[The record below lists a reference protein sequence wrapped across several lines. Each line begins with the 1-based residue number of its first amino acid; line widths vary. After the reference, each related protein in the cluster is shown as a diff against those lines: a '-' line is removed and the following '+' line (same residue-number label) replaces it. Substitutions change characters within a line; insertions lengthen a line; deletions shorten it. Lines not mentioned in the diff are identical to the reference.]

1 MNVDDRIRAAFR
13 AEEIPPPPPGVVSPE
28 DALAMEQQPRGS
40 EMPTPEPEL
49 QGSIGKDIDRGI
61 VRGVLGAATSLSET
75 LPILGAPFDKVNEWV
90 GSFGD
95 LIGIN
100 LKSDYPIG
108 GSEMIRD
115 GVKAL
120 TDFGNQ
126 LIPKQA
132 NEAFSQYVNQP
143 PSSPVAQELVQEI
156 TKFGVNAVT
165 PAMYLK
171 AFTVMSPFVRGMA
184 WGGIAD
190 FINAEPTSDGAI
202 VAITKGLAGA
212 TREERGAVANAI
224 MLAVEK
230 QESDPLIISKAR
242 EALDGM
248 ILGGSLEKGAE
259 LIFKVVGKMRSGEMR
274 KNIAEAGARADER
287 LKSTMSGSTLSANP
301 VGAMGDMAVSAAGRL
316 ARTDTDTTE
325 LRDNVNE
332 GLNRLAQVG
341 QVDNVKR
348 RTLADLHERIPPE
361 TRVAK
366 DHIPGETMQPVS
378 GGRFSDL
385 DLNAPGAGFTG
396 TQGDLDRLWKESVS
410 ESGAVAGETVARL
423 GMSPRQLEF
432 WDDALRLS
440 ARGRYWYEV
449 STESFKDLL
458 PDLSP
463 DELKKFI
470 SVVAATSPVA
480 NPFQNMQRTVA
491 AFSAY
496 LRGVPIDSDLVIP
509 RAVRDALETGDL
521 EGLKTGSF
529 GGTMQFIDGLTD
541 VAPLSTNDRQVASS
555 FGVSGD
561 DIAGNPELYEVL
573 SRFYTKMRD
582 DLNAKLPPGAE
593 PYETWQLQALGWI
606 QERTLSGNPFNDDYL
621 DALIKIDPDASVDRK
636 SVLQLLEEGGV
647 NVPDGILTRDIL
659 MDPRVTDILSPTTP
673 PFREAPIATIEVNT
687 VQTMAGARASDLLQK
702 AVEQGD
708 DVAVSEFN
716 KMTTGALY
724 KASRGTTS
732 PFSPMISA
740 VIGKK
745 IKVSRIEVPTSDR
758 PFDVAGTYKGEMSPN
773 IRVPLQG
780 LSNDDINVVMAGM
793 AKAWK
798 QEGVPATRF
807 TTTTMEAP
815 PVEGSIRTYSVFV
828 QTTDDVAGDTWLKF
842 ADALPEVNEISVRR
856 VPNGYVLDIH
866 PDYEKRIG
874 PVAEAVEDAVFNGL
888 GDLAKKASVMYRNVT
903 PFSYE
908 TLSGADDTIN
918 AWKQRIREDAVKKIT
933 ARSGLDADAAGR
945 FFDGDNGA
953 IQEIAS
959 SRRKQIERIRT
970 LGQRRVSDFDKAV
983 EQAQDL
989 GGSLAEGQRKWAEKF
1004 GPRLEGTTKP
1014 ELVKSTP
1021 AVERFLA
1028 NPQGRPMPVTER
1040 P

>member
-40 EMPTPEPEL
+40 EMPTPEPEVGL
-49 QGSIGKDIDRGI
+49 FDQVKNTVTSAYDDYLKLGEKTRQGMPEGANNLLTATMQEYLGAVQGTSPVLRGI
-61 VRGVLGAATSLSET
+61 GEKPGSYNRPMVGTVVPARVAEYLPPGAENDEFVVVSEGGVVRR
-75 LPILGAPFDKVNEWV
+75 VNEFEDGNHV
-90 GSFGD
+90 MLRDEDAPGKPLMLFQRTPDTDETAGSFGR
-95 LIGIN
+95 LLG
-100 LKSDYPIG
+100 L
-108 GSEMIRD
+108 
-115 GVKAL
+115 
-120 TDFGNQ
+120 
-126 LIPKQA
+126 
-132 NEAFSQYVNQP
+132 
-143 PSSPVAQELVQEI
+143 
-156 TKFGVNAVT
+156 
-165 PAMYLK
+165 
-171 AFTVMSPFVRGMA
+171 GMA
-184 WGGIAD
+184 GDVTVAGGQ
-190 FINAEPTSDGAI
+190 
-202 VAITKGLAGA
+202 KLAQAAMSFG
-212 TREERGAVANAI
+212 RGRV
-224 MLAVEK
+224 
-230 QESDPLIISKAR
+230 
-242 EALDGM
+242 
-248 ILGGSLEKGAE
+248 GSPG
-259 LIFKVVGKMRSGEMR
+259 
-274 KNIAEAGARADER
+274 
-287 LKSTMSGSTLSANP
+287 TL
-301 VGAMGDMAVSAAGRL
+301 AAGGV
-316 ARTDTDTTE
+316 TDTTE
-325 LRDNVNE
+325 LRDNVDE

-396 TQGDLDRLWKESVS
+396 TQGDLDRLWRESVS
-410 ESGAVAGETVARL
+410 ESGAVAGKTVARL

-541 VAPLSTNDRQVASS
+541 VAPLSTNDRQVASA

-621 DALIKIDPDASVDRK
+621 DALTKIDPSASIDRK
-636 SVLQLLEEGGV
+636 SVLQLLQEGGV
-647 NVPDGILTRDIL
+647 NVPGGIITRDVL

-745 IKVSRIEVPTSDR
+745 IKASRIEVPTSDR
-758 PFDVAGTYKGEMSPN
+758 PFDVAGTYKGQMSPN

-815 PVEGSIRTYSVFV
+815 PVEGSIRTYSVFI

-856 VPNGYVLDIH
+856 VPNGYVLNVH
-866 PDYEKRIG
+866 PDYEKRVG
-874 PVAEAVEDAVFNGL
+874 PATDAVENAIDAL
-888 GDLAKKASVMYRNVT
+888 GYPADKVDIVPSDVVD
-903 PFSYE
+903 FSYE
-908 TLSGADDTIN
+908 TLDGADDTIN
-918 AWKQRIREDAVKKIT
+918 AWKQRIRKNAIETIT
-933 ARSGLDADAAGR
+933 AKSGLDADAAGR

-953 IQEIAS
+953 IQKIPS
-959 SRRKQIERIRT
+959 GRRKQAERIRT
-970 LGQRRVSDFDKAV
+970 LGQRRVSDFNKAV
-983 EQAQDL
+983 EQAQGL